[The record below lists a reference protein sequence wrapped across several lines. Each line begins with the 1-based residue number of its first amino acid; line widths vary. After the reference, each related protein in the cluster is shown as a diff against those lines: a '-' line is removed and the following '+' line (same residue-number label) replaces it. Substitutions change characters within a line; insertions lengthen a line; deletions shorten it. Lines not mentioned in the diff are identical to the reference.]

1 MCSAGAESVSTRW
14 LAENGPREL
23 ELLFRAIIYH
33 PSVPILITD
42 NDGNSRDASV
52 GAGKLLGLTR
62 EKILG
67 RPVGEFAHPAFKPQI
82 SELWKALQ
90 EQGEQAGTLHLAG
103 PDATPRDVEYTAKV
117 NVLPVRNILV
127 LRDKNSPAM
136 ARDATY
142 SIPSW
147 VQDYAL
153 YLLDTEGRVA
163 AW

>member
-1 MCSAGAESVSTRW
+1 M
-14 LAENGPREL
+14 
-23 ELLFRAIIYH
+23 
-33 PSVPILITD
+33 
-42 NDGNSRDASV
+42 

-147 VQDYAL
+147 VQDTHSTCWIPRAGWPHGTREL
-153 YLLDTEGRVA
+153 FAFTATKPKRL
-163 AW
+163 